1 MTVVSD
7 YLDDTEAAFLLS
19 SVVLSFQVREREERQ
34 QEGFIRLRAVLATG
48 DVFEAF
54 EFVVVASGMVQTLT
68 YQIHW
73 QDGAGRLKRRWDNA
87 PHHRDVS
94 MSPHHVHAG
103 PGDQIEPSEPITILR
118 ALAHVDEAFQ
128 GGRR

>member
-7 YLDDTEAAFLLS
+7 YLDDIEAAFLLS

-54 EFVVVASGMVQTLT
+54 EFVVVASSMVQTLT
-68 YQIHW
+68 YRIHW

-94 MSPHHVHAG
+94 TFPHHVHAG
-103 PGDQIEPSEPITILR
+103 PGDQIEPSEPITILQ
-118 ALAHVDEAFQ
+118 ALVHVEEAFQ
-128 GGRR
+128 GGQI